1 MRLNGSE
8 VKNMKKAKKRP
19 RYGRDAPVQS
29 KRTETTGAVFTLT
42 DPKTWKILCGEGYTP
57 IMQCP
62 EVQICIGVY
71 ADLIASMTLRLMQ
84 NGKKGD
90 KRVRNEL
97 SRLLDIE
104 PNRTMTH
111 MTFFGT
117 LVRSLMEYGNQIT
130 VPVYRDGFLQELIP
144 LRPQEVSILPDGAD
158 DYQIGYRG
166 RRFRPDEVLHFI
178 LNPDPNQPWNGKGYS
193 ASLQDIVKSI
203 RQANATRTAL
213 QESPA
218 PSIIVKVDGLT
229 EEFASVQGRAKLGA
243 QFLDAS
249 ENGRPWFIPAEAF
262 AVEQVKP
269 LTMKDLA
276 IGSSLELDKRAVAAI
291 FGIPPFLV
299 GIGDFKLDEYQHF
312 ITTRLMAF
320 ARIIEQTMTRGLLWS
335 QDMYLSFNP
344 RSLYNYSLS
353 ELVVVGTQLID
364 HMAMRRNEL
373 RDWVGLPPDE
383 EMDELLALE
392 NYIPATRLGD
402 QKKLKGGGE
411 DDGQGDEGDAAAD
424 ADA

>member
-1 MRLNGSE
+1 MG
-8 VKNMKKAKKRP
+8 KGKKRT
-19 RYGRDAPVQS
+19 RYGRDAPAQA
-29 KRTETTGAVFTLT
+29 KRTETAGGAVFTLT
-42 DPKTWKILCGEGYTP
+42 DPDTWKILCGDGYKP

-71 ADLIASMTLRLMQ
+71 ADLIASMTLRLMR
-84 NGKKGD
+84 NTEKGD
-90 KRVRNEL
+90 MREKNEL

-104 PNRTMTH
+104 PNRYMTH
-111 MTFFGT
+111 MTFFQT
-117 LVRSLMEYGNQIT
+117 VVRSLMEYGNQIT
-130 VPVYRDGFLQELIP
+130 YPTYRDGYLSELLP
-144 LRPQEVSILPDGAD
+144 FKPAEVSLLSDGLD

-178 LNPDPNQPWNGKGYS
+178 LNPDPNEPWRGQGYKV
-193 ASLQDIVKSI
+193 SLRDIVKSL
-203 RQANATRTAL
+203 RQANATRQAM

-229 EEFASVQGRAKLGA
+229 EEFKSVEGRAKLGA

-262 AVEQVKP
+262 DVVQVKP
-269 LTMKDLA
+269 LTMNDLA
-276 IGSSLELDKRAVAAI
+276 IRDSLELDKRAVAAI

-312 ITTRLMAF
+312 VTTRLMAV
-320 ARIIEQTMTRGLLWS
+320 ARVIEQTMTRGLLYS
-335 QDMYLSFNP
+335 PDLYLSFNP
-344 RSLYNYSLS
+344 RSLYNYSLTD
-353 ELVVVGTQLID
+353 LVNVGTQMID

-373 RDWVGLPPDE
+373 RDWLGLPPDA

-392 NYIPATRLGD
+392 NYIPASRLGD
-402 QKKLKGGGE
+402 QEKLNGGG
-411 DDGQGDEGDAAAD
+411 DENEENGAAPNPDA
-424 ADA
+424 